1 MVDELE
7 SAKLIISVFIQP
19 EIEWLLNSLLINSF
33 AAYPRRCMAYR
44 STFAKT
50 YFSKLGEIRKLAG
63 QTMWYG
69 VSSIAARLINYL
81 LTPYLTYSLTIKTA
95 DFGKMALVYA
105 AIPVFNIIFTY
116 GFETAFFR
124 FSSTDERH
132 NRSVYSTA
140 VWSLTATT
148 LLLSALM
155 WHKQQTLTSVLG
167 LDTYPQLVQLGI
179 IIIALD
185 ALSAIPFARLRQ
197 EGRPV
202 KFALIRISGI
212 LINVFLTWFFV
223 SYCTESVRQDPNSWV
238 LGFFNPGLNPIVY
251 VLAANLIQS
260 ALTLVLLGRELLQVR
275 PAFNGKLWLR
285 MMIYALPLLVA
296 GLGGMINE
304 TLDRLMLNWWLPGST
319 EEKQSAVGIY
329 NACYKLAL
337 LITLFIQ
344 AFRMGAEP
352 FFFKQS
358 TGANPGQVYA
368 RVMKFFVIVVSLM
381 FLVVALFIPVWKY
394 FIGPRYWSGLS
405 VVPVL
410 LFANIFLGIY
420 YNLSIWYKLSN
431 NTLAGAW
438 ITLAGSVVTIVINYL
453 FIPRYGFNAC
463 AWSTFL
469 CYGTMMVISFKW
481 GQKRFRIPYA
491 WKKLLAYLVIVAILF
506 FLHKGLIALW
516 PNRYFALF
524 TALVLTAAYCRFI
537 LLVEK
542 KELVKLPVLGRLI
555 R

>member
-1 MVDELE
+1 M
-7 SAKLIISVFIQP
+7 
-19 EIEWLLNSLLINSF
+19 
-33 AAYPRRCMAYR
+33 
-44 STFAKT
+44 
-50 YFSKLGEIRKLAG
+50 GEIKKLAG
-63 QTMWYG
+63 QTLWYG
-69 VSSIAARLINYL
+69 LSSIAARLINYL
-81 LTPYLTYSLTIKTA
+81 LTPYLTYSLTIRTA

-105 AIPVFNIIFTY
+105 AIPVFNVIFTY

-124 FSSTDERH
+124 FSSSDERH

-140 VWSLTATT
+140 LWSLLFST
-148 LLLSALM
+148 LLLSFLL
-155 WHKQQTLTSVLG
+155 WQQQQVLSDTLG
-167 LDTYPQLVQLGI
+167 LGATPELVRLGI
-179 IIIALD
+179 FIIALD

-223 SYCTESVRQDPNSWV
+223 SYCTTAAKQNPQSWV
-238 LGFFNPGLNPIVY
+238 LSFFNSETNPIVY
-251 VLAANLIQS
+251 VMLANLIQS
-260 ALTLVLLGRELLQVR
+260 ALTLLLLGREILQIR
-275 PAFNGKLWLR
+275 PTFNGRLWLR
-285 MMIYALPLLVA
+285 MMVYALPLLVA

-304 TLDRLMLNWWLPGST
+304 TLDRLMLNWWMPGT
-319 EEKQSAVGIY
+319 PEEKQSAVGIY
-329 NACYKLAL
+329 NACYKLAI

-352 FFFKQS
+352 FFFRRARE
-358 TGANPGQVYA
+358 ANAGQTYA

-431 NTLAGAW
+431 KTMAGAW
-438 ITLAGSVVTIVINYL
+438 ITVAGSMVTIVVNYL
-453 FIPRYGFNAC
+453 FIPRFGFSAC

-469 CYGTMMVISFKW
+469 CYGTMMVISFRW
-481 GQKRFRIPYA
+481 GQKQHRIPYA
-491 WKKLLAYLVIVAILF
+491 WKKLVAYLVIVALLF
-506 FLHKGLIALW
+506 FVHRGLSLLW
-516 PNRYFALF
+516 PNPVF
-524 TALVLTAAYCRFI
+524 VLAVATLLTLAYCRFI
-537 LLVEK
+537 VLVER
-542 KELVKLPVLGRLI
+542 KELVQLPLFGKFIKKDRTVQVER
-555 R
+555 